1 MKRQT
6 KWIVGVSDGKV
17 HEYKIGDVTYF
28 VSAEFARS
36 SQTNLRDRV
45 QRTVVSNLIPLT
57 PGQASDTMAAEYVC
71 PAAGK
76 TSYKKSSGKR
86 EKGERKDVKNQS
98 MTKGRS

>member
-6 KWIVGVSDGKV
+6 NWIVGVSDGKV

-28 VSAEFARS
+28 VSAEFERS

-57 PGQASDTMAAEYVC
+57 PGQASDTIAAEYVC
-71 PAAGK
+71 SAAGNLSRFPL
-76 TSYKKSSGKR
+76 T
-86 EKGERKDVKNQS
+86 V
-98 MTKGRS
+98 RS